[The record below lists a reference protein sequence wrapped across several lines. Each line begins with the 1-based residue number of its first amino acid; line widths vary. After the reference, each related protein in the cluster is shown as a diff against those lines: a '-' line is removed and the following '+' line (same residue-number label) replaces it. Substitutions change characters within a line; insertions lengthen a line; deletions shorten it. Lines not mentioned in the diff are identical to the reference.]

1 MRAMEAMNT
10 VNTPQKTER
19 GWVVHIPPEI
29 ARALHVAEGS
39 LALLHAEGGQLE
51 FEILPPLAP
60 ELSAVVREAYEE
72 SRDALEE
79 LKRRGD

>member
-1 MRAMEAMNT
+1 MWAMEAMNT
-10 VNTPQKTER
+10 ANTPQKTER
-19 GWVVHIPPEI
+19 GWVIHIPPEI
-29 ARALHVAEGS
+29 TRALHIAEGS

-60 ELSAVVREAYEE
+60 ELSAVVRASYEE
-72 SRDALEE
+72 SKDALEE